1 MCIFSFWSR
10 HCHFAGRLIDVESP
24 QVVHAEL
31 ALVYMAIG
39 CSCSS
44 SLRLTNISW
53 SYYSVLQG
61 VAFTSLAAE
70 GANNEPAKVGT
81 VIATRNLSLFVDGI
95 EDTPVKY
102 VG

>member
-1 MCIFSFWSR
+1 M
-10 HCHFAGRLIDVESP
+10 
-24 QVVHAEL
+24 
-31 ALVYMAIG
+31 
-39 CSCSS
+39 
-44 SLRLTNISW
+44 
-53 SYYSVLQG
+53 LQG